1 MPRPDPAQRPRL
13 TEIRENLVARTA
25 ETEREGWLGEIE
37 GLRVSLAGAE
47 AKIGQIDS
55 AAPAGAGPPGAADA
69 PVHPARVNGTGRGQ
83 GERHLGSRQ

>member
-25 ETEREGWLGEIE
+25 EAEREGWLGEIE
-37 GLRVSLAGAE
+37 GLRQPRRRG

-69 PVHPARVNGTGRGQ
+69 PVHPARVNGTGQGQ